1 MKRIAAI
8 DLGTNS
14 FLCLIAEG
22 DKSGITKVLSD
33 NIKIVRLGEN
43 INKTQMFSAAALQRA
58 DECLAEF
65 KKIIDQFHADEVLA
79 MATSAARDA
88 LNKEEFFH
96 ICKKHNIPIE
106 IISGHDE
113 ARITFQ
119 GTTALINSN
128 KTDPRKKLIIDIG
141 GGSTELILG
150 QDADILYSQSIN
162 IGGVRLTESIITSQ
176 PVSDEEH
183 TQLIK
188 YIEHESQAVIQEIKK
203 YGVDVAIA
211 VAGTPTALAVAE
223 IGKFEVEKIDGYQFS
238 TENVNKWVEKLKN
251 SSVKDKV
258 DKFKIAPGR
267 ADIIYVGSVIL
278 STIIKNLNLSNLE
291 VSTKG
296 VRYGIAIELFKRG

>member
-1 MKRIAAI
+1 MKRIAAL

-14 FLCLIAEG
+14 FLCLVAEG
-22 DKSGITKVLSD
+22 DKSGIKKVLSD
-33 NIKIVRLGEN
+33 NLKIVRLGEN

-65 KKIIDQFHADEVLA
+65 KKIIDQFQVDEILA

-88 LNKEEFFH
+88 LNKEEFFQ
-96 ICKKHNIPIE
+96 ICMKHNIPTE
-106 IISGHDE
+106 IISGEDE

-119 GTTALINSN
+119 GTTALIDAK

-150 QDADILYSQSIN
+150 KNSDILYSQSMN
-162 IGGVRLTESIITSQ
+162 IGGVRLTESKITAQ

-183 TQLIK
+183 CNLVK
-188 YIEHESQAVIQEIKK
+188 YIEHESQNAIREIKK
-203 YGVDVAIA
+203 HGIDVAIA

-223 IGKFEVEKIDGYQFS
+223 IGKFDVEKIDGYQFS
-238 TENVNKWVEKLKN
+238 ADSVNKWVEKLKT

-258 DKFKIAPGR
+258 EKLQIAPGR

-278 STIIKNLNLSNLE
+278 STLIKNLNLPYLE

-296 VRYGIAIELFKRG
+296 VRYGIALELFKRG